1 MKVYLIG
8 HDFLYEMEN
17 LVRLFFPCD
26 RIEMIENAVGHE
38 DPGQDD
44 GAWLTI
50 APGKENTLQYTVKVT
65 LLGQAPCE
73 RQESGPAMDPPAEQ
87 ERRLGVLLFTVLQTL
102 TGQTPAWGIITGVHP
117 VKLLRQKSEEV
128 GLLSAEAFF
137 RDKWL
142 VSDEKIALM
151 RRVLKVQEPYVA
163 LNQPNSCSLY
173 LSVPFCPSR
182 CSYCS
187 FISQAVEGAKKLIE
201 PYVTLLLREI
211 EETAAIARQVGL
223 QVQSVY
229 IGGGTPTTFSAS
241 QLTAVIEKVREQF
254 DLSHCVE
261 FTVEAGRPDT
271 VTKEKLQALLSGG
284 VTRISINP
292 QSMHNDVL
300 RAIGRRHT
308 VEDTW
313 RAFSLARDMGFDNIN
328 MDLIAGLPL
337 DTPEKFRQTL
347 KAIEELSPESVTVHT
362 LALKHAARMMRDEE
376 VRDNHRRG
384 ETARQMVEDAGR
396 ALTRQGYAPYYLY
409 RQSRMAGNLENT
421 GWSRG
426 GKECLYNIITMD
438 EIHTVLSCGAGG
450 VTKLCDPFSTDIKR
464 VFNFKYSYEYV
475 SRFEEILQR
484 KKQIVTGYEEFLHRA
499 GKICL

>member
-1 MKVYLIG
+1 MV
-8 HDFLYEMEN
+8 
-17 LVRLFFPCD
+17 
-26 RIEMIENAVGHE
+26 
-38 DPGQDD
+38 
-44 GAWLTI
+44 
-50 APGKENTLQYTVKVT
+50 
-65 LLGQAPCE
+65 
-73 RQESGPAMDPPAEQ
+73 DPPAEQ
-87 ERRLGVLLFTVLQTL
+87 ERRLGVLLFTVLQAL

-128 GLLSAEAFF
+128 GLLAAEEFF

-151 RRVLKVQEPYVA
+151 RRVLQIQEPYVA

-187 FISQAVEGAKKLIE
+187 FISQAVEGAKKLVE

-223 QVQSVY
+223 QIQSVY
-229 IGGGTPTTFSAS
+229 MGGGTPTTFSAS

-271 VTKEKLQALLSGG
+271 VTKEKLQALLNGG

-292 QSMHNDVL
+292 QSMHDDVL

-308 VEDTW
+308 VADTL

-337 DTPEKFRQTL
+337 DTPGKIPPDAKGYRRAVPRKRDGAHPRL
-347 KAIEELSPESVTVHT
+347 KT
-362 LALKHAARMMRDEE
+362 
-376 VRDNHRRG
+376 RG
-384 ETARQMVEDAGR
+384 PDDAGR
-396 ALTRQGYAPYYLY
+396 RSAGKTTAGAKPPGRWWKTPGGRSPGRGTRP
-409 RQSRMAGNLENT
+409 
-421 GWSRG
+421 
-426 GKECLYNIITMD
+426 ITCTAKAAWPG
-438 EIHTVLSCGAGG
+438 IWKTPAGAGRG
-450 VTKLCDPFSTDIKR
+450 RNAFITSSPWTKSTR
-464 VFNFKYSYEYV
+464 
-475 SRFEEILQR
+475 
-484 KKQIVTGYEEFLHRA
+484 
-499 GKICL
+499 C